1 MSSRKM
7 IAISEKTYHNLAELG
22 NLEDSFDSVI
32 AKLIQRQKSASSQS
46 SFEGHIGQNAGIATP
61 RKGGRAINGK

>member
-1 MSSRKM
+1 MSRKM

-32 AKLIQRQKSASSQS
+32 ARLVQKQKAASGQQPLDGSA
-46 SFEGHIGQNAGIATP
+46 GQ
-61 RKGGRAINGK
+61 

>member
-32 AKLIQRQKSASSQS
+32 AKLILQQRQKSASSQS
-46 SFEGHIGQNAGIATP
+46 SFEGHIGQSAGITISP
-61 RKGGRAINGK
+61 EGDKG